1 MKVNVK
7 AFMNQIIYLKRKKNQ
22 SAKQIRHTL
31 RLSNTKNRVPSVKV
45 S

>member
-7 AFMNQIIYLKRKKNQ
+7 AFMYQINFLRRKRNQ

-31 RLSNTKNRVPSVKV
+31 RLSNSKNRVPSVKV